1 MLAATVIILF
11 LAWAA
16 SRWIAQRGG
25 ASGFGGTEEFRIL
38 YQLPLGRTERLVILR
53 AGTRCY
59 LLGVTE
65 ANITLLKEW
74 DGEEAEAWTSA
85 PSGLDLNRISFP
97 FSLSTPFQVLF
108 QNQDQDQDH
117 PRAKSQSRD
126 FKKIFRDLKRR
137 EKNNN
142 NNNQD
147 KE

>member
-1 MLAATVIILF
+1 MGMLAATVIILF

-65 ANITLLKEW
+65 SNITLLKEW
-74 DGEEAEAWTSA
+74 DGEEAEIWTSA
-85 PSGLDLNRISFP
+85 LSGSDLNRNYFN
-97 FSLSTPFQVLF
+97 LLTRQVRSHDF
-108 QNQDQDQDH
+108 
-117 PRAKSQSRD
+117 SRD
-126 FKKIFRDLKRR
+126 FTQIFRDLRRR
-137 EKNNN
+137 ENNNNNNN

>member
-1 MLAATVIILF
+1 MGMLAATVIILF

-74 DGEEAEAWTSA
+74 EGEEAEAWTSA
-85 PSGLDLNRISFP
+85 PSGLDLNFP
-97 FSLSTPFQVLF
+97 FSLTRQV
-108 QNQDQDQDH
+108 
-117 PRAKSQSRD
+117 RSRD
-126 FKKIFRDLKRR
+126 FSPDFTKIFRDLKRR
-137 EKNNN
+137 ENNNNNNNN